1 MNDPLGAG
9 AWIDDGQRVR
19 LVSEQVDV
27 PVDPKSLPAIAAFLA
42 EVRQLA
48 DELLV
53 LDLDAAPPDAV
64 YDPRWPEN
72 GG

>member
-1 MNDPLGAG
+1 MTDGLDAGSGA
-9 AWIDDGQRVR
+9 DDGQRLR
-19 LVSEQVDV
+19 LLSELVGV
-27 PVDPKSLPAIAAFLA
+27 PIDPQRLPAVAAYLA

-48 DELLV
+48 DELLG
-53 LDLDAAPPDAV
+53 LDLDAAPPGAI